1 MSKFA
6 LTRIWVGRILIG
18 VVLFINI
25 QSALAFFFNPGIY
38 APWYELRG
46 AVGDAAIRGFGV
58 LFLMWNIP
66 YIVALIHPQKYRIS
80 LIEALV
86 MQTVGLLG
94 ESFILGTLPAEHA
107 ILRGSIMRFI
117 AFDGSG
123 LVALILATW
132 ITRKKKLTA
141 LYSPNS

>member
-1 MSKFA
+1 MHAVFRGEVA
-6 LTRIWVGRILIG
+6 QLVG
-18 VVLFINI
+18 
-25 QSALAFFFNPGIY
+25 
-38 APWYELRG
+38 G

-94 ESFILGTLPAEHA
+94 ESFILGTLPAENA

-132 ITRKKKLTA
+132 ITRKK
-141 LYSPNS
+141 S